1 MIAWGF
7 GLLVTRLVLLVQD
20 DRAKIFH
27 RRENSGPRANGDAF
41 FAFVQG
47 TPCIEP
53 LAVGECGVEDCD
65 DVAEFGTE
73 ARDGLWRQR
82 DFGDENYGAA
92 FLFLDDF
99 FQQFNIDRCLPRA
112 CDSPQQKRTYTVT
125 VTYT

>member
-41 FAFVQG
+41 FALVQG
-47 TPCIEP
+47 TPCIEA

-82 DFGDENYGAA
+82 DFVNENYGAA
-92 FLFLDDF
+92 LLFLDDL
-99 FQQFNIDRCLPRA
+99 FQQLDVNGCLSGARDA
-112 CDSPQQKRTYTVT
+112 
-125 VTYT
+125 